1 MAPALRKDA
10 AKVQR
15 RGPRNPVHRDKIARP
30 PSKTSPSSATF
41 GFFTLARIGDRMRK
55 EGRNFGILPI
65 LVTRSF
71 AGRTRTRPS
80 SLKRSSEVSVSG
92 GVSARPI
99 SLIALLP
106 NEQREN
112 SVYGMGVTH
121 LNFLPS
127 SFLFHPS
134 LSPSVTRVR
143 VDLRIFC

>member
-15 RGPRNPVHRDKIARP
+15 RGPRNPVHRDKIAR

-71 AGRTRTRPS
+71 AGRTRPS
-80 SLKRSSEVSVSG
+80 GTSEVSVSS

-134 LSPSVTRVR
+134 LSPPVTRVR

>member
-15 RGPRNPVHRDKIARP
+15 RGPRNPAHRDKIARP
-30 PSKTSPSSATF
+30 SKTGPSSATF

-71 AGRTRTRPS
+71 AGRTRPS
-80 SLKRSSEVSVSG
+80 SSLVRASEVS
-92 GVSARPI
+92 VSARPI

-134 LSPSVTRVR
+134 LSPPVTRVR

>member
-30 PSKTSPSSATF
+30 SKTGPSSATF

-71 AGRTRTRPS
+71 AGRTRPS
-80 SLKRSSEVSVSG
+80 CTSEVSVSG